1 MKLLLI
7 GPPGVGKGTQ
17 AKFLIEKFNIPQ
29 ISTGDMLREN
39 VREKTKLG
47 NEAKTCMDSGKL
59 VPDEIILNM
68 IKNRLNKRDCENG
81 YVLDGFPRTIPQAQG
96 LDILLLNLKQKIDH
110 VIIMK
115 IDDSLIIERLSNRR
129 SCENCNKIYNLIYNP
144 PLIKNKC
151 NDCHGSLYLRDDDK
165 PNTIQ
170 KRLYVYHEQTEPLID
185 YYSKQN
191 INQEINAQGSIE
203 EIKNTMLNSITK

>member
-170 KRLYVYHEQTEPLID
+170 KRLNVYHEQTEPLID

>member
-39 VREKTKLG
+39 VRKKTKLG
-47 NEAKTCMDSGKL
+47 NDAKTCMDSGKL

-129 SCENCNKIYNLIYNP
+129 SCKNCNKIYNLIYNP

-151 NDCHGSLYLRDDDK
+151 NDCHGNLYLRDDDK

-170 KRLYVYHEQTEPLID
+170 KRLNVYHEQTEPLID